1 METISNPQLKL
12 AFDFLEYTDRNVFLT
27 GKAGTGKTTFLHNL
41 RKRSMKRM
49 VVVAPTGVAAINA
62 GGVTVHSFFQISFG
76 PQIPFDNNDLINK
89 PEGTQL
95 QNPGAEVKKFNRNK
109 IDLIKALDLLV
120 IDEISMV
127 RADLLDAIDR
137 VLRRFKNRHKPFGGV
152 QLLMIGDLQ
161 QLAPVVKEHEWE
173 ILKNYYTTSFF
184 FGSRALQQ
192 TNFISIELKH
202 IYRQKDDKFIEIL
215 NKIRDNKLD
224 KATMDELNKRYIPGY
239 SSNAEEGYIILT
251 THNAQAHKINETK
264 LNKLDTKSF
273 TFTATVEGEFPE
285 YSYPTDFELTLKKG
299 AQVMFVKNDASP
311 EKQYYNGK
319 IGKITEISEGI
330 VSVECP
336 GDREPILVQAVEWE
350 NMKYSIEEATALV
363 EETIIGKFIQYPLK
377 LAWAITIHKSQG
389 LTFDKAVIDANLAFA
404 HGQVYV
410 ALSRCKTLDGMI
422 LNSPLSQRGIIS
434 DSTISSFNKET
445 EQNQPNEELLNQSK
459 KNYNRILLLEL
470 FDFRSIQN
478 QLFYFEKI
486 LKEHDENVFID
497 NRDRLFQMGNLFKKE
512 VTEVSVKF
520 ENQVNNLII
529 QHENIEENTNLQ
541 ERVMKACQYFKEKTE
556 FILKDV
562 IAGIDHDSDNKTI
575 RKLFKDIIGR
585 LEANI
590 HSKLS
595 CLDACKNGFKITNY
609 LEARAMSAVTKTMGK
624 EKEKKS
630 SESISGSIAHPKL
643 YSKLKTW
650 RNGLA
655 DEANLP
661 VYIILPQKTLVEIS
675 NTIPQSVKALKKIK
689 GFGKKKISL
698 YGKEILS
705 IIEKYCIESQIEFQ
719 GEEGDIQE
727 EDEKPVKENTKEISL
742 RLFREGKTIEEVARE
757 RKMAVT
763 TIEGHIAHF
772 IGTGELNIDQFVT
785 PEKTTLISGY
795 FLESET
801 HLLSEAKQI
810 LGDDISYAELK
821 YVLKHLENSESL

>member
-1 METISNPQLKL
+1 MEIIPNPQLKL

-27 GKAGTGKTTFLHNL
+27 GKAGTGKNTFLHGL

-76 PQIPFDNNDLINK
+76 PQIPTDNNDLINK
-89 PEGTQL
+89 PAGTQL
-95 QNPGAEVKKFNRNK
+95 QNPGAEIKKFNRNK

-137 VLRRFKNRHKPFGGV
+137 VLRRFKNRYKPFGGV

-184 FGSRALQQ
+184 FGSRALQK

-273 TFTATVEGEFPE
+273 SFKATVEGEFPE

-336 GDREPILVQAVEWE
+336 GDREPILIQAVEWE
-350 NMKYSIEEATALV
+350 NMKYSLEEATALV
-363 EETIIGKFIQYPLK
+363 EETIIGKFIQHPLK

-434 DSTISSFNKET
+434 DSTISSFNRET

-459 KNYNRILLLEL
+459 KNYNKILLLEL

-478 QLFYFEKI
+478 QIFYFEKI

-512 VTEVSVKF
+512 VTEVSIKF

-541 ERVMKACQYFKEKTE
+541 ERVMKACQYFKEKTQ

-562 IAGIDHDSDNKTI
+562 IAGIDLDSDNKTI
-575 RKLFKDIIGR
+575 RKLFKDAIGR
-585 LEANI
+585 LEDNI
-590 HSKLS
+590 LSKLS

-609 LEARAMSAVTKTMGK
+609 LEARALSSVIKTMGK
-624 EKEKKS
+624 EKEKKP
-630 SESISGSIAHPKL
+630 SESISGSITHPKL
-643 YSKLKTW
+643 YSKLKSW

-675 NTIPQSVKALKKIK
+675 NTIPQSLKSLKKIK
-689 GFGKKKISL
+689 GFGKKKISF

-705 IIEKYCIESQIEFQ
+705 IIEKYCIESQIGFQ
-719 GEEGDIQE
+719 GEESDILE

-772 IGTGELNIDQFVT
+772 IGTGELKIDQFVT

-795 FLESET
+795 FLESEN

-821 YVLKHLENSESL
+821 YVLKHLEYSENL